1 LILQRIYDKIM
12 SAPKRRGHWHIREGS
27 REKENT
33 LSAFIAA
40 GNRSYFGI
48 ETDVHVTRDNKF
60 ILIHDDTTGRVAE
73 ADVSVED
80 FFYDDLRKMNL
91 KDIDDESFRI
101 DLKMPNLKEYISIC
115 KKYEKI
121 AVLELKNPME
131 ENSVLGIIEQIKELE
146 FLENVIF
153 ISFDYN
159 NLVIIKEHYPNCKV
173 QFLTMNTDD
182 LMEKI
187 LAYKMD
193 LDIWYKIV
201 TKELVD
207 ECHKNGIEVNCW
219 TVDDPEIAVKMIDYG
234 VDYITS
240 NILE

>member
-1 LILQRIYDKIM
+1 MNTIKIDKKNVKIV
-12 SAPKRRGHWHIREGS
+12 AHRGAS
-27 REKENT
+27 KLEKENT